1 MVARVAM
8 IVVAG
13 TLVLSAVPASADMPP
28 PDPRHREV
36 PIPMP
41 APAPTPAPLPEPP
54 KPTPQKDTSGSVAAV
69 GFFAL
74 FALLLLW
81 LVRRSREP
89 SA

>member
-13 TLVLSAVPASADMPP
+13 TLVLSAVPALADIPP

-36 PIPMP
+36 PIPLP
-41 APAPTPAPLPEPP
+41 APAPAPAPRPEPP
-54 KPTPQKDTSGSVAAV
+54 KPAPQKDTSGPIAAV

-81 LVRRSREP
+81 LARPSRER